1 MKLITEAN
9 CALCLNCLFPF
20 TNSLV
25 RCIALISVFHR
36 LTSLH
41 FAAIYSTLIYTY
53 VMSRKATAKVL
64 IEEAKQN
71 LQSWTK
77 CPASVLLNL
86 IHRMRQ
92 TMVAPSLP
100 LSKHNGCSKRKVTN
114 VIVSTMLGFGGAEGR
129 AVSRRRYRKRGKIC
143 LKRVSIIVLTLHHYL
158 CFSVTAS

>member
-1 MKLITEAN
+1 MITEAN
-9 CALCLNCLFPF
+9 CALRLNCLFPF

-41 FAAIYSTLIYTY
+41 FAAIYSTSIYTY

-114 VIVSTMLGFGGAEGR
+114 VTVCQHCFVLEGGRG
-129 AVSRRRYRKRGKIC
+129 VNRRRYRKRGKTC
-143 LKRVSIIVLTLHHYL
+143 LKRVSIIVLRLSIITFVL
-158 CFSVTAS
+158 A